1 MLCPCVTSAGHRVAV
16 QEVSNWQRR
25 KLLRSCMTQL
35 FKTDNT
41 EQHGWVTQTLCWNNQ
56 AQNSINC
63 KIPLVRRMVWNSE
76 SWLTWRQEVTDYGR
90 ARGGTI
96 WEPEMLYSSTWEVG
110 TPMCAHIHA
119 YPYNTY
125 KHTHKMSPFFW
136 YAFCS
141 VLYHN
146 KVTKGIQFE
155 KKKWNLDEKHIYKT
169 TVN

>member
-96 WEPEMLYSSTWEVG
+96 WVHTSM
-110 TPMCAHIHA
+110 
-119 YPYNTY
+119 
-125 KHTHKMSPFFW
+125 HTHTIHTNTHTKCHLFFGMLFALC
-136 YAFCS
+136 YTI
-141 VLYHN
+141 
-146 KVTKGIQFE
+146 TKWQKGFSLR
-155 KKKWNLDEKHIYKT
+155 KKSEILMRNTSTRLQ
-169 TVN
+169 